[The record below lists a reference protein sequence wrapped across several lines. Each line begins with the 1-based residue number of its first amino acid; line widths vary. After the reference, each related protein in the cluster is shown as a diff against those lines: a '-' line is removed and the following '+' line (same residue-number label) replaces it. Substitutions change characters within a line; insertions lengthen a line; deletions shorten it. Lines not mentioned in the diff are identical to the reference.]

1 MEMRLSVK
9 GGHVVGVS
17 SVVRPGPYKV
27 EIAIP
32 RSTTLTVTF
41 FAHIVLHRQS
51 FPTMTS
57 SPSIN
62 SNDDNWMG

>member
-1 MEMRLSVK
+1 MRLSVK
-9 GGHVVGVS
+9 GGHVVDIS

-41 FAHIVLHRQS
+41 FAHTVLHRQS

-57 SPSIN
+57 SFN
-62 SNDDNWMG
+62 SNDDKWMG